1 MAEEKK
7 QSAEQISETLVNAM
21 GMIAENAVHGLS
33 FDKTE
38 IAEIVDITNRENGD
52 YVVFNGSARY
62 HAYTEN
68 TSYTLGTKVY
78 VNIPNNDMSGEKTII
93 RKYNLKD
100 SNRGLNYISP
110 WDRFTPASPDLL
122 KDNNIPTREFKNDYN
137 NEQGIGLLANYNKI
151 EKKSGG
157 QEIELFSVTS
167 MGDLY
172 SIAPNFQNYKYMG
185 LSADFRSLLSGY
197 KPTAGNYGIK
207 LVGTFERN
215 REGTEDADMIKE
227 THTYVL
233 DSKNMIGSIYNFFT
247 DFEQQAVFE
256 LPNPEEHWIITSLK
270 GYFFQ
275 DGDFYAN
282 GELIPAIQEV
292 DNSGN
297 NILYEDN
304 LFVKNIKIRFGHD
317 KADTYDT
324 DVVKIYTLGTE
335 TYDGTQKNEDLNM
348 RRVYLNWMH
357 RNPDTATEDD
367 PYGVLEEIKN
377 ISNIPN
383 NSDLTFKANIWW
395 LRTSVHTLDEYRQEQ
410 NEANTATNK
419 KIKLQTLYLQ
429 DAENI
434 GQSGTNINNEPFPQS
449 QEEFAR
455 KWFYKDT
462 NEKMHDLITGF
473 NLKLNKDYTFDP
485 NSSMYQLT
493 TAGINIISKKIS
505 QNEYNAGTLERSSEW
520 GEGWV
525 PVQIGLND
533 FYIDFNPDITEETTT
548 IRCIIEY
555 GPWIIDD
562 DGNSIINKESEYYTV
577 LRSNDL
583 VFRNL
588 TFIKDLTTW
597 DAAIGLN
604 VTFNDKSNGHYP
616 LYNGSDG
623 SLLNPHDSE
632 KDRILEA
639 DIKSSYTGRSYLN
652 GQETLIWKIPKVNSM
667 ISIQREDFGIM
678 HGSLMTADDPIFKT
692 YSAVIGQY
700 DDVNF
705 EYFIYGASESSY
717 PRYTYDNQ
725 IKLYEYW
732 NTIYNKIL
740 AFNWNKYVANNSNIT
755 HEEYLES
762 IDQLHTLATFNVE
775 NLEIGTIIITNDE
788 GEETEANA
796 ILGYRIEEEITL
808 FEDDD
813 FSIGLYYIYNNI
825 LKLQEKIANTSD
837 IRTVYNRLTYRI
849 ASSYEKAKTNNTIS
863 CFLIKNNSIVKTDV
877 TMTFDQ
883 HGTAGTDYTFA
894 IYFGEL
900 FKEKEENGIQ
910 TWEQVGSQEPV
921 LTLDQD
927 GYREIIFNLY
937 DAKNEAI
944 TLTPQEKNDIINK
957 WINGNA
963 EGFFW
968 GANSFSENFEWITQN
983 DKEAT
988 DKIVRIAIKAKSS
1001 KTINDCKGYVLQI
1014 SYTPPQNIIVTSTY
1028 KDKEYPLYG
1037 VTFTQLF
1044 PIVVRSH
1051 ANYIMNASGFIY
1063 YSESGGNPRYFND
1076 NIYVKKDNQFV
1087 DNIIMLR
1094 KEDNTNREIDDWSGY
1109 RADGT
1114 GIGWIKLINKNWST
1128 SSLKES
1134 NNNDRSGFPA
1144 LMLDEKGNY
1153 KIIPYPIYLENI
1165 NSTPLVLEGWEVN
1178 PEDNTNRILVYTI
1191 PLVILQ
1197 NKYQVPILNSWNG
1210 NLLIDEDNNRVMAAT
1225 IAAGHKDNQNRF
1237 SGVIMGDVGSIDNI
1251 NQERI
1256 TTTTGLYGYH
1266 EGAQSFGFLENGTG
1280 FIGKSGT
1287 GRIHFDGTSGTIQS
1301 GNYSASGGT
1310 DGTKI
1315 DLDDG
1320 SIDMWGKGAIWMYD
1334 PETQKY
1340 KAYAAPS
1347 KGIAANKAEF
1357 SDVCDSLEIN
1367 YQNLKDNNENIID
1380 IDYKE
1385 WDREKPL
1392 KIFNKETS
1400 EEAIA
1405 EVEERFSELEDATSE
1420 EQLQKKEYLKN
1431 MIELLY
1437 QWYDMIIWSKDTSS
1451 YNTHI
1456 HLDTVGSSTKPYFAI
1471 EVPKYVTTI
1480 RDKLNT
1486 DDTEVISSRN
1496 DSVGLTSLIQ
1506 INRNQFYLQTADYGE
1521 NSNSGLKI
1529 DLKNGTLDSK
1539 GKLTING
1546 AKGSKIHFGDATNY
1560 LELGYNTRDTGYLTS
1575 TGTINIT
1582 GGTGSSIKF
1591 GSVGEGNYRF
1601 KADGETG
1608 KVTLSSLDF
1617 VKFDDGTIESG
1628 DASELD
1634 ENGNKVTLYARD
1646 IKPQWMTFVTDISG
1660 VVHKSPVKITIQIS
1674 DDIEVPYTIDEPY
1687 TYPTTDTQWV
1697 EGVTRTLHTLDEWDY
1712 STTGFSIVSGPA
1724 QPYGP
1729 EGGDSSYMTT
1739 VVMDGYTKVTGT
1751 GVGYDKVY
1759 KKVSVPY
1766 TYNGEGSSTYD
1777 FVDSV
1782 ILTVTKIS
1790 MWALTNDS
1798 ASPKTVT
1805 IS

>member
-21 GMIAENAVHGLS
+21 GMIAENAVQGLS

-38 IAEIVDITNRENGD
+38 VAEIVDITNRENGD

-151 EKKSGG
+151 EKKSGE

-172 SIAPNFQNYKYMG
+172 SITPNFQNYKYMG

-275 DGDFYAN
+275 DGDFYTN

-383 NSDLTFKANIWW
+383 NNDLTFKANIWW
-395 LRTSVHTLDEYRQEQ
+395 LRTSIHTLDEYRQEQ

-525 PVQIGLND
+525 PVQIGLDD

-548 IRCIIEY
+548 IKCIIEY
-555 GPWIIDD
+555 GPWIVDD
-562 DGNSIINKESEYYTV
+562 NGSSIINKESEYYTV

-583 VFRNL
+583 VFKNL
-588 TFIKDLTTW
+588 TYIKDLTTW

-652 GQETLIWKIPKVNSM
+652 GQEILIWKIPKINSM

-700 DDVNF
+700 DDINF
-705 EYFIYGASESSY
+705 EYFIYDASESSY

-725 IKLYEYW
+725 IKLNEYW

-740 AFNWNKYVANNSNIT
+740 AFNWNKYVTNNSGIT
-755 HEEYLES
+755 YEEYIES
-762 IDQLHTLATFNVE
+762 IDQLHTLATFNEE
-775 NLEIGTIIITNDE
+775 NLENGTIIITNDE
-788 GEETEANA
+788 NEETEANA
-796 ILGYRIEEEITL
+796 ILGYKIGEEITL
-808 FEDDD
+808 FEDND

-825 LKLQEKIANTSD
+825 LKLQEKIVNTSD
-837 IRTVYNRLTYRI
+837 IQTVYNRLTYRI

-900 FKEKEENGIQ
+900 FKEKEENGTQ
-910 TWEQVGSQEPV
+910 TWEQVGVQEPV

-988 DKIVRIAIKAKSS
+988 DKVVRIAVKAKNN

-1014 SYTPPQNIIVTSTY
+1014 SYTPPQNIVVTSTY

-1037 VTFTQLF
+1037 VTFVQLF
-1044 PIVVRSH
+1044 PIIVRSSI
-1051 ANYIMNASGFIY
+1051 NYTMNASGFIY
-1063 YSESGGNPRYFND
+1063 YSESGGSPRYLND
-1076 NIYVKKDNQFV
+1076 AILLYDNNTAINKQ
-1087 DNIIMLR
+1087 IKLR
-1094 KEDNTNREIDDWSGY
+1094 KQGQSNRQININTWEENEIPQIKKNNF
-1109 RADGT
+1109 T
-1114 GIGWIKLINKNWST
+1114 QQNGID
-1128 SSLKES
+1128 S
-1134 NNNDRSGFPA
+1134 NGFPA
-1144 LMLDEKGNY
+1144 LDLDY
-1153 KIIPYPIYLENI
+1153 RLIPYPVYLENI
-1165 NSTPLVLEGWEVN
+1165 NTTALVLEGWDAQL
-1178 PEDNTNRILVYTI
+1178 DNVTKLVYAI

-1237 SGVIMGDVGSIDNI
+1237 SGVIMGDIGSIDNI

-1301 GNYSASGGT
+1301 ANYNSSGGT
-1310 DGTKI
+1310 AGTKI

-1320 SIDMWGKGAIWMYD
+1320 SIDMWGKGQTWIYD
-1334 PETQKY
+1334 SKINKY
-1340 KAYAAPS
+1340 KVIS
-1347 KGIAANKAEF
+1347 T
-1357 SDVCDSLEIN
+1357 
-1367 YQNLKDNNENIID
+1367 DNTD
-1380 IDYKE
+1380 
-1385 WDREKPL
+1385 
-1392 KIFNKETS
+1392 
-1400 EEAIA
+1400 
-1405 EVEERFSELEDATSE
+1405 
-1420 EQLQKKEYLKN
+1420 
-1431 MIELLY
+1431 
-1437 QWYDMIIWSKDTSS
+1437 
-1451 YNTHI
+1451 NTHI
-1456 HLDTVGSSTKPYFAI
+1456 HLDTLGTSSKPYFLI
-1471 EVPKYVTTI
+1471 EVPKYTTENNNGTVTATA
-1480 RDKLNT
+1480 T
-1486 DDTEVISSRN
+1486 TERQ
-1496 DSVGLTSLIQ
+1496 SLFRID
-1506 INRNQFYLQTADYGE
+1506 NSNFYLQTADYQVQEKDSSG
-1521 NSNSGLKI
+1521 NIIQQGMGLKLN
-1529 DLKNGTLDSK
+1529 LKTGSLNSYNK
-1539 GKLTING
+1539 INING
-1546 AKGSKIHFGDATNY
+1546 ALGSEIKFGDDNQN
-1560 LELGYNTRDTGYLTS
+1560 LRLGIRNNGKSYLTS
-1575 TGTINIT
+1575 TGEINIT
-1582 GGTGSSIKF
+1582 GDTGSTINF
-1591 GSVGEGNYRF
+1591 GNGVFAVAG
-1601 KADGETG
+1601 DGET
-1608 KVTLSSLDF
+1608 TLSSLTF
-1617 VKFDDGTIESG
+1617 KKK
-1628 DASELD
+1628 D
-1634 ENGNKVTLYARD
+1634 ENGVLQQLATKIAPKKATLVTSIDLDGTEAYLPITAAVHDSVTIEYDYNDTVTYTKTIATPVTVEGTFNFTGKDPKVSNTENCS
-1646 IKPQWMTFVTDISG
+1646 ITFDQGLDDGAGLGYRYCHAYVSASG
-1660 VVHKSPVKITIQIS
+1660 MHTVSYDYNATIPVKRTL
-1674 DDIEVPYTIDEPY
+1674 EVPYEATWYGSTDVPAITSVKIKYKTIDAY
-1687 TYPTTDTQWV
+1687 V
-1697 EGVTRTLHTLDEWDY
+1697 
-1712 STTGFSIVSGPA
+1712 F
-1724 QPYGP
+1724 
-1729 EGGDSSYMTT
+1729 
-1739 VVMDGYTKVTGT
+1739 
-1751 GVGYDKVY
+1751 
-1759 KKVSVPY
+1759 
-1766 TYNGEGSSTYD
+1766 
-1777 FVDSV
+1777 
-1782 ILTVTKIS
+1782 
-1790 MWALTNDS
+1790 TNES
-1798 ASPKTVT
+1798 ASDWTYGSRVLSTNNARK
-1805 IS
+1805 